1 MKDIIDALAAVV
13 TLGWQAADLEDE
25 LRLAVVEEGQLRVG
39 GLALI
44 GVTESAA
51 EAEDALGQR
60 GAGDHPAGLVHL
72 VDALVAD
79 VAVAEIPEPM
89 PIIMH
94 QIGMKWSL
102 LCGPEPEVEI
112 QFARR
117 GRGFLYADART

>member
-25 LRLAVVEEGQLRVG
+25 LRLAVVEEGQLGVG
-39 GLALI
+39 SVALVRI
-44 GVTESAA
+44 TEPAA

-60 GAGDHPAGLVHL
+60 RAGDHPAGLVHL
-72 VDALVAD
+72 MDALVAD

-94 QIGMKWSL
+94 QISMEWPL
-102 LCGPEPEVEI
+102 LRRSKPEAEI
-112 QFARR
+112 Q
-117 GRGFLYADART
+117 L